1 LNFSLTARRPAVPLP
16 FLLTKF
22 LARTGLARFLPVAD
36 RLTDGGAGFV
46 KYYSDRVLAAPVE
59 ELCDPATFP
68 KAPGPEVM
76 DLNLAAPQ
84 FDSPVTAG
92 RVSADRTGGPP
103 AWGLSALREA
113 IADTYRRRDGR
124 AVDPGEEVF
133 VAHGATGAFAAVLD
147 AFVNPGNRVVLF
159 DPAPPVFALGAKS
172 RRARVRWVPTTN
184 DGGRLRFDADQLSR
198 AMRGA
203 TLLALCEP
211 GNPTGAVIDD
221 EDLER
226 IAWASN
232 RSDVL
237 IYLDESFGRFRY
249 DHRPCP
255 LATMPGADGRTLSAG
270 SLTAGYGL
278 GSLRVGW
285 LTGPRHLVRACAL
298 TGSLAAPYVP
308 TLCQQV
314 AVRAVRSDDEL
325 FGPVLEEFRARRR
338 YASERLTA
346 MGLSPSWPAG
356 GFFFWVPVAALG
368 LDGRAFAERLLREQ
382 RVLVG
387 PGCVFGPGAAGFVRV
402 SFAAEDGRLREGLK
416 RLAAFVAGLKGQPVV
431 QAERVPVQEGEKKEA
446 AKVDE
451 RPPSFSRA

>member
-1 LNFSLTARRPAVPLP
+1 MPLP
-16 FLLTKF
+16 FLFTKF
-22 LARTGLARFLPVAD
+22 LARTGLARYLPIAD
-36 RLTDGGAGFV
+36 RLTDGGSAFV
-46 KYYSDRVLAAPVE
+46 KYYSDRVLAAPVD

-68 KAPGPEVM
+68 RAPGSEVM
-76 DLNLAAPQ
+76 NLNLAAPQ

-103 AWGLSALREA
+103 AWGVPALREA
-113 IADTYRRRDGR
+113 IADIYRRRDGR
-124 AVDPGEEVF
+124 ATDPREEVL
-133 VAHGATGAFAAVLD
+133 VTHGATGAFAAVLD
-147 AFVNPGNRVVLF
+147 AFVNPGNKVVLF
-159 DPAPPVFALGAKS
+159 DPSPPVFALGARS
-172 RRARVRWVPTTN
+172 RRARVRWVPSTI
-184 DGGRLRFDADQLSR
+184 DGGRLRFDPDALSR
-198 AMRGA
+198 ATRGA
-203 TLLALCEP
+203 TLIALCEP

-221 EDLER
+221 VDLER
-226 IAWASN
+226 IAWAAN

-249 DHRPCP
+249 DRRPCP

-278 GSLRVGW
+278 GSVRVGW
-285 LTGPRHLVRACAL
+285 LSGPRHLVRACAL
-298 TGSLAAPYVP
+298 TASLAAPYVP

-314 AVRAVRSDDEL
+314 ALRAVQSDDEL

-338 YASERLTA
+338 YASERLTT
-346 MGLSPSWPAG
+346 MGLEPSDPAG
-356 GFFFWVPVAALG
+356 GFFFWVPVASLG
-368 LDGRAFAERLLREQ
+368 LDGRAFAERLLCEQ

-387 PGCVFGPGAAGFVRV
+387 PGCAFGPAAAGFVRI

-431 QAERVPVQEGEKKEA
+431 RAEPVLVPEGEEKNQAVKA
-446 AKVDE
+446 DE

>member
-1 LNFSLTARRPAVPLP
+1 MPLP

-22 LARTGLARFLPVAD
+22 LARTGLARHLPAAD
-36 RLTDGGAGFV
+36 RLTGGGAGFV

-68 KAPGPEVM
+68 RAPGPEVM

-103 AWGLSALREA
+103 AWGLPALREA
-113 IADTYRRRDGR
+113 VADSYRQRDGR
-124 AVDPGEEVF
+124 AVDANEEVL
-133 VAHGATGAFAAVLD
+133 VTHGATGAFAAVLD
-147 AFVNPGNRVVLF
+147 AFVNPGNKVVLF

-172 RRARVRWVPTTN
+172 RRARVRWVPSTAE
-184 DGGRLRFDADQLSR
+184 GGRLTFDPDALSK

-203 TLLALCEP
+203 TLIALCEP

-226 IAWASN
+226 VAWAAN

-249 DHRPCP
+249 DRRPCP
-255 LATMPGADGRTLSAG
+255 LATMPGADGRTLSVG

-298 TGSLAAPYVP
+298 TASLAAPYVP

-314 AVRAVRSDDEL
+314 AVRAVQTDEEL
-325 FGPVLEEFRARRR
+325 FGPVLEEYRDRRR
-338 YASERLTA
+338 YSSERLSA
-346 MGLSPSWPAG
+346 MGLEPSWPAG
-356 GFFFWVPVAALG
+356 GFFFWVPVGSLG
-368 LDGRAFAERLLREQ
+368 LDGRTFAERLLREQ

-387 PGCVFGPGAAGFVRV
+387 PGCAFGPSTAGFVRV
-402 SFAAEDGRLREGLK
+402 SFATEDGRLREGLK

-431 QAERVPVQEGEKKEA
+431 QAERVPAPEGEEKKEA
-446 AKVDE
+446 VKMDD

>member
-1 LNFSLTARRPAVPLP
+1 VPLP
-16 FLLTKF
+16 FLLTKC
-22 LARTGLARFLPVAD
+22 LARSGIARHLPVAD
-36 RLTDGGAGFV
+36 RLTDGGGGFV
-46 KYYSDRVLAAPVE
+46 KYYSDRVLGAPVE
-59 ELCDPATFP
+59 ELLDPATLP
-68 KAPGPEVM
+68 RSPGPEVM

-92 RVSADRTGGPP
+92 RVSADRIGNPP
-103 AWGLSALREA
+103 AWGLPALREA

-124 AVDPGEEVF
+124 AVDPGEEVL
-133 VAHGATGAFAAVLD
+133 VTHGATGAFAAVLD
-147 AFVNPGNRVVLF
+147 AFVNPGNKVVLF
-159 DPAPPVFALGAKS
+159 DPAPPVFALGARS
-172 RRARVRWVPTTN
+172 RRARVRWVHSHT
-184 DGGRLRFDADQLSR
+184 DGGRLRFDLDALSK

-203 TLLALCEP
+203 TLVALCEP
-211 GNPTGAVIDD
+211 GNPTGAMIDD

-226 IAWASN
+226 VAWAAN

-237 IYLDESFGRFRY
+237 IYLDESFARFRY
-249 DHRPCP
+249 DRRPCP
-255 LATMPGADGRTLSAG
+255 LATMPGADRRTLSAG

-298 TGSLAAPYVP
+298 TASLAAPYVP

-314 AVRAVRSDDEL
+314 ALRAVQTDDEL

-338 YASERLTA
+338 YASAKLSA
-346 MGLSPSWPAG
+346 MGLGPSVPAG
-356 GFFFWVPVAALG
+356 GFFFWVPVAPLG
-368 LDGRAFAERLLREQ
+368 LDGRTFAERLLREQ

-387 PGCVFGPGAAGFVRV
+387 PGCAFGPGAAGYVRV

-416 RLAAFVAGLKGQPVV
+416 RLAAFVAGLKGQLVV
-431 QAERVPVQEGEKKEA
+431 QTERVPVPEGEEKKET
-446 AKVDE
+446 AKADE

>member
-1 LNFSLTARRPAVPLP
+1 MPLP

-22 LARTGLARFLPVAD
+22 LTRSGIARHLPVAD

-46 KYYSDRVLAAPVE
+46 KYYSDRVLAAPIE
-59 ELCDPATFP
+59 ELLDPATLP
-68 KAPGPEVM
+68 RSPGPEVM

-92 RVSADRTGGPP
+92 RVSADRIGNPP
-103 AWGLSALREA
+103 AWGLPALREA

-124 AVDPGEEVF
+124 AVDASEEVF
-133 VAHGATGAFAAVLD
+133 VTHGATGAFAAVLD
-147 AFVNPGNRVVLF
+147 AFVNPGNKVVLF
-159 DPAPPVFALGAKS
+159 DPAPPTFALGAKS
-172 RRARVRWVPTTN
+172 RRARVRWVPSHN
-184 DGGRLRFDADQLSR
+184 DGGRLRFDPDALSR

-203 TLLALCEP
+203 TLVALCEP
-211 GNPTGAVIDD
+211 GNPTGAMIGD

-226 IAWASN
+226 VAWAAN

-237 IYLDESFGRFRY
+237 IYLDESFARFRY
-249 DHRPCP
+249 DCQPCP
-255 LATMPGADGRTLSAG
+255 LATMPGADRRTLSAG

-298 TGSLAAPYVP
+298 TASLAAPYVP

-314 AVRAVRSDDEL
+314 ALRAVQTDDEL

-338 YASERLTA
+338 YASDKLAA
-346 MGLSPSWPAG
+346 MGLGPSVPAG
-356 GFFFWVPVAALG
+356 GFFFWVPVAPLG

-387 PGCVFGPGAAGFVRV
+387 PGCAFGPDAAGFVRV

-431 QAERVPVQEGEKKEA
+431 QAERVQSEEKA

>member
-1 LNFSLTARRPAVPLP
+1 MPLP
-16 FLLTKF
+16 FLLKKF
-22 LARTGLARFLPVAD
+22 LARTGLARHLPVAD

-59 ELCDPATFP
+59 ELLDPATLP
-68 KAPGPEVM
+68 RSPGPEVM

-92 RVSADRTGGPP
+92 RVAADRVGNPP
-103 AWGLSALREA
+103 ALGLPKLREA
-113 IADTYRRRDGR
+113 VADTYRRRDGR
-124 AVDPGEEVF
+124 AVDPCENV
-133 VAHGATGAFAAVLD
+133 VITHGATGAFAAVLD
-147 AFVNPGNRVVLF
+147 AFVNPMNKVVLF
-159 DPAPPVFALGAKS
+159 DPAPPAFALGAKS
-172 RRARVRWVPTTN
+172 RRARVRWVPSTS
-184 DGGRLRFDADQLSR
+184 DGGRLRFDPDTLSR

-221 EDLER
+221 ADLER
-226 IAWASN
+226 IAWAAN

-237 IYLDESFGRFRY
+237 IYLDESFARFRY
-249 DHRPCP
+249 DRRPCP

-298 TGSLAAPYVP
+298 TASLAAPYVP

-314 AVRAVRSDDEL
+314 ALRAVQSDDEL
-325 FGPVLEEFRARRR
+325 FGPVLEEFRDRRR
-338 YASERLTA
+338 YTAERLAA
-346 MGLSPSWPAG
+346 MGLDASDPTG
-356 GFFFWVPVAALG
+356 GFFFWVPVAPLG
-368 LDGRAFAERLLREQ
+368 LEGRVFAERLLREQ

-387 PGCVFGPGAAGFVRV
+387 PGCAFGPNAAGFVRV
-402 SFAAEDGRLREGLK
+402 SFAAEAGRLREGLK
-416 RLAAFVAGLKGQPVV
+416 RLATFVAGLKGQPVV
-431 QAERVPVQEGEKKEA
+431 QAERVPVPEGEEKKEA
-446 AKVDE
+446 AKADE